1 MPPSISLQLGDTA
14 LTTASYDGNF
24 RLVRMLLEAGA
35 TVNTI
40 TKVMAFPIHR
50 AKQNSRKHG
59 TL

>member
-1 MPPSISLQLGDTA
+1 MPPSTSLQLGDTA

-40 TKVMAFPIHR
+40 TKVMGFSYS
-50 AKQNSRKHG
+50 QNK
-59 TL
+59 TEQ